1 MQRKG
6 LLSLFMMVTI
16 GTAIVLSIS
25 VAGHNVDLDGRKD
38 MEELSLIMA
47 AAAEQELT
55 SKAMA
60 SSKHLHN
67 ACNACNAYHR

>member
-1 MQRKG
+1 MQSKR

-16 GTAIVLSIS
+16 GMVIVLST

-38 MEELSLIMA
+38 MEELSLMMA

-67 ACNACNAYHR
+67 ACNAYHR

>member
-1 MQRKG
+1 MQSKR

-16 GTAIVLSIS
+16 GMAIVLST

-38 MEELSLIMA
+38 MEELSLMMA